1 VIHSLFLLAVLLGLG
16 QLAAYIPLAV
26 LAGIIIPI
34 GFAIIDTRALK
45 HLLKVPKTDA
55 VVLVLVFAI
64 TTFGSL
70 IQAVGVGVILASV
83 LFMKRASDLA
93 EQGTNINAL
102 AGIEGEELWDD
113 ESNYTAEIK
122 KCVYVKHL
130 YGPLFFGF
138 TSTFQDLIRNL
149 DENICALVIRMD
161 RVPHMDQSGLYALEE
176 AILDL
181 TRKDVNV
188 LLTGLDPQPEFMLKS
203 INVIPELIP
212 EEQIFE
218 DFQDSIKWLK
228 QEGMIIKL
236 SDLKVA

>member
-1 VIHSLFLLAVLLGLG
+1 
-16 QLAAYIPLAV
+16 
-26 LAGIIIPI
+26 
-34 GFAIIDTRALK
+34 
-45 HLLKVPKTDA
+45 
-55 VVLVLVFAI
+55 
-64 TTFGSL
+64 
-70 IQAVGVGVILASV
+70 
-83 LFMKRASDLA
+83 M
-93 EQGTNINAL
+93 
-102 AGIEGEELWDD
+102 
-113 ESNYTAEIK
+113 
-122 KCVYVKHL
+122 
-130 YGPLFFGF
+130 
-138 TSTFQDLIRNL
+138 